1 MKRDPLVSAA
11 ESLAARR
18 PEFPLVVS
26 ATRQITC
33 AGIQSLSEALGSTLV
48 DLGTQPRC
56 VVGLMAP
63 NGPAFLAGLLAIRR
77 AGAAALLLSHRIPS
91 EEQGRIAQ
99 ALGVSAFLRCAS
111 GWPEELEAWQFEPI
125 KAGGRAFPTKTD
137 AAVIKLSSGSTG
149 VPRGVA
155 ISMEALM
162 ADDEA
167 LRRTMEIG
175 DDDRLLATIPFPH
188 SYGLSSLVLPALARG
203 IRLIVPDHDGPI
215 APIEAAHAAAATV
228 FPTVPAY
235 LRGILALSSPPE
247 LPTSLRRVITAGEPI
262 RPDTAAAFRERYGL
276 GVRVFYGAS
285 ECGGI
290 SYDRAGGAA
299 ERGTVG
305 TPVDGVRLLID
316 AESDLGGR
324 ITVQSAAVASAY
336 LPPSG
341 DRLRNGRYTTDDL
354 ATWVDGELKL
364 MGRVGDTIN
373 IRGKK
378 VDPREVEAVLCRL
391 EAIDEAYV
399 VGAREGQG
407 EPFVRAVIACR
418 ADAPAVLAVLEW
430 CRRHLTDYKVPRSV
444 VVVPALPRTDR
455 GKIDRAALSRLE
467 PGKERRTTLDV

>member
-1 MKRDPLVSAA
+1 MKRDPLVSAT

-18 PEFPLVVS
+18 PELPLVVS
-26 ATRQITC
+26 PSRQVTC
-33 AGIQSLSEALGSTLV
+33 AGVQSLSEALGSTLV
-48 DLGTQPRC
+48 DLGTPPGC
-56 VVGLMAP
+56 IVGLMAP

-77 AGAAALLLSHRIPS
+77 AGAAALLLSHRIPTD
-91 EEQGRIAQ
+91 EQGRIAQ
-99 ALGVSAFLRCAS
+99 ALGVAAFLRCSS
-111 GWPEELEAWQFEPI
+111 GWPEELEEWQFERTRVDDG
-125 KAGGRAFPTKTD
+125 ALPTRTD
-137 AAVIKLSSGSTG
+137 VAVIKLSSGSTG
-149 VPRGVA
+149 APRGVA
-155 ISMEALM
+155 VSMEALM

-167 LRRTMEIG
+167 LRHTMEIG

-188 SYGLSSLVLPALARG
+188 SYGLSSLVLPALSRG
-203 IRLIVPDHDGPI
+203 IQLIVPDHDGPI
-215 APIEAAHAAAATV
+215 APIEAAHAAASTV

-247 LPTSLRRVITAGEPI
+247 LPASLRRVITAGEPI
-262 RPDTAAAFRERYGL
+262 RPETAAAFRERYGL

-305 TPVDGVRLLID
+305 TPVEGVRVLID

-336 LPPSG
+336 LPASG

-391 EAIDEAYV
+391 EAIDEAFV
-399 VGAREGQG
+399 VGVREGQG
-407 EPFVRAVIACR
+407 EPFVRAVIACGEG
-418 ADAPAVLAVLEW
+418 APATSAVLDW
-430 CRRHLTDYKVPRSV
+430 CRRHLTDYKIPRSV
-444 VVVPALPRTDR
+444 IVVPALPRTER
-455 GKIDRAALSRLE
+455 GKVDRAAL
-467 PGKERRTTLDV
+467 RTTLDV